1 MTVSQLQE
9 RIQKSP
15 SLDFGDIFSR
25 AINLFQKVWVQGLLL
40 QLLVIAIY
48 MGLYFIVALPMLGG
62 AFILD
67 GTEFEQSNEL
77 TGASLILTIL
87 TIALFI
93 LFILAFNIFIYGLLM
108 AFYRI
113 IRLKERNTTEPNVNF
128 GMFFKRP
135 HLKTTILFGL
145 SHMGISL
152 LAMLLCFLPIIYVF
166 VPLQVAVVIRAF
178 NPHLSI
184 GELYKVAFE
193 LGNKKWF
200 LIFGL
205 TFVSGLLA
213 YIVGLI
219 ACGIGIFIT
228 MTFMY
233 IPVYIVYK
241 DVIGFTEDDE
251 AIASI
256 GSSFS

>member
-9 RIQKSP
+9 RIQKNP
-15 SLDFGDIFSR
+15 SLDFSDIFSR
-25 AINLFQKVWVQGLLL
+25 AINLFQKIWVQGLILMLL
-40 QLLVIAIY
+40 NIAVY
-48 MGLYFIVALPMLGG
+48 MGLYFIVMTPMLGS

-67 GTEFEQSNEL
+67 GTETEGTDALSETTAL
-77 TGASLILTIL
+77 IIGILTMVLLLI
-87 TIALFI
+87 F
-93 LFILAFNIFIYGLLM
+93 FLAFNIFIYGLLM

-113 IRLKERNTTEPNVNF
+113 IRLKERNTTKPNVNF

-145 SHMGISL
+145 SHIGISL
-152 LAMLLCFLPIIYVF
+152 LASLLCFRPAIYVA

-184 GELYKVAFE
+184 GDLYKVAFE

-205 TFVSGLLA
+205 TIVATLLA
-213 YIVGLI
+213 FVGFL
-219 ACGIGIFIT
+219 ACGIGILFT
-228 MTFMY
+228 AAFVY
-233 IPVYIVYK
+233 IPIYIVYK